1 MSQALHK
8 FSGEVSH
15 GLCKARRRFVEEMIY
30 GIQARGSVRLTEVA
44 RALDEP
50 ISLKKTHE
58 RLSRNLADPRIGEVL
73 GEDVL
78 SRGSARIKEDTL
90 LIVHPSDLTKK
101 YAKKMEYLAEVRDGS
116 EEKIGMRRR
125 L

>member
-1 MSQALHK
+1 MSQTLHK
-8 FSGEVSH
+8 FSGEVSQ

-30 GIQARGSVRLTEVA
+30 GIQARGS
-44 RALDEP
+44 
-50 ISLKKTHE
+50 
-58 RLSRNLADPRIGEVL
+58 
-73 GEDVL
+73 
-78 SRGSARIKEDTL
+78 ARIKEDTL
-90 LIVHPSDLTKK
+90 LIVDPSDLTKK